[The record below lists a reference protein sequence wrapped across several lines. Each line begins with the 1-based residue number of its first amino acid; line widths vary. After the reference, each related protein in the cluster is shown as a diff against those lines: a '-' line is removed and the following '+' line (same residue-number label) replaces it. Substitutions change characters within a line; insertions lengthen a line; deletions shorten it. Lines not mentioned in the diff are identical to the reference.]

1 MSEHNHGESSQMLD
15 CVFDAPGD
23 IFAHNI
29 SSYPNREDIPQSLVE
44 DPLDGYTRITATEN
58 GHKGMLGLRQFATA
72 RHILISAVRVTR
84 NESGITHFEGANGF
98 FSGYRLFRKVLVRA
112 CSVAG
117 KCEAGSSQELQ
128 CATAID
134 RVNHG

>member
-15 CVFDAPGD
+15 RVFDAAGD

-29 SSYPNREDIPQSLVE
+29 TSYANREDISQSLVE
-44 DPLDGYTRITATEN
+44 DPLDGYARITATQN
-58 GHKGMLGLRQFATA
+58 GHKGMLGLREFAA
-72 RHILISAVRVTR
+72 PGYILISAVRVTR
-84 NESGITHFEGANGF
+84 NESGVTHFESANSF
-98 FSGYRLFRKVLVRA
+98 FSGHRLFRKVLVRA
-112 CSVAG
+112 KSVAG
-117 KCEAGSSQELQ
+117 KCEARSSEELQ

>member
-1 MSEHNHGESSQMLD
+1 MSEHYHGSCPQMLD
-15 CVFDAPGD
+15 RVFVPAGD

-29 SSYPNREDIPQSLVE
+29 TSYANREDISQSLVE

-84 NESGITHFEGANGF
+84 NESGITRFEGANGF
-98 FSGYRLFRKVLVRA
+98 SSGYRLFRKVL
-112 CSVAG
+112 
-117 KCEAGSSQELQ
+117 
-128 CATAID
+128 
-134 RVNHG
+134 